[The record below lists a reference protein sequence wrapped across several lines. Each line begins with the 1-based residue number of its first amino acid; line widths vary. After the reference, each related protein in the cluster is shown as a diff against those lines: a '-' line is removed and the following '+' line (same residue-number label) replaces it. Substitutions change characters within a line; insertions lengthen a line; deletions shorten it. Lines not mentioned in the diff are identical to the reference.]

1 MKGDEGYGGRGGGG
15 EGACRVLEVKG
26 SGVKRPE
33 MRSPTGE
40 ESCE

>member
-1 MKGDEGYGGRGGGG
+1 MKGDEGYGGRGGG

-26 SGVKRPE
+26 SGVKRPG